1 MSPSTI
7 ATKKVKKKGRR
18 KKENDNVA
26 MWQRRTPP
34 FFKKMEK
41 KAARVITVDPRL
53 MTSPRAPLSNT
64 GALQWGRRTMET
76 RKKRNS

>member
-26 MWQRRTPP
+26 TTEAAMKFS
-34 FFKKMEK
+34 FF
-41 KAARVITVDPRL
+41 
-53 MTSPRAPLSNT
+53 S
-64 GALQWGRRTMET
+64 
-76 RKKRNS
+76 